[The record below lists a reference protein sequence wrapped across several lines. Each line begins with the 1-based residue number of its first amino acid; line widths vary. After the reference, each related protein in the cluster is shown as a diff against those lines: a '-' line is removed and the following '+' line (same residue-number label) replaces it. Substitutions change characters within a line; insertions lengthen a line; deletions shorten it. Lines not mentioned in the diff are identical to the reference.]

1 MGVLYRRIL
10 FQNIGDINLIYVKY
24 IMKHTRANSP
34 SLRSYDKWRFTLYTT
49 FLLLILF
56 NPWTYQLM
64 NSLMSSVV
72 GNIASKG
79 GCPTLFGFGLHAVVF
94 TLILRYLMD
103 LRI

>member
-1 MGVLYRRIL
+1 
-10 FQNIGDINLIYVKY
+10 
-24 IMKHTRANSP
+24 MKHTPTLVNSH

-56 NPWTYQLM
+56 NPWTYNLM
-64 NSLMSSVV
+64 NSLLSGLV
-72 GNIASKG
+72 GNIAAKD
-79 GCPTLFGFGLHAVVF
+79 GCPTLLGFGIHAVVF